1 MTDLIAGYRRDMER
15 RGLAHATVD
24 KRVRCLRLFQGDSG
38 FATTKEELEAWL
50 DGRGL
55 VAKSRSVWL
64 SHLSCFY
71 QWAVDEGHLEID
83 PTARIQRPKLRRKL
97 PRPIPDK
104 DLRKALAN
112 ADPRM
117 RCWLLLGALAGL
129 RCQEIAGLT
138 VEDVMEED
146 GILRVVEA
154 KGGTE
159 RMVPIHG
166 DIVEA
171 LRALPMPARGPVF
184 RGIRGRVT
192 AGDVSHK
199 TGDYLHGLG
208 ITSTPHALRHWYAT
222 EVYRSTLDLRL
233 TQELMG
239 HKSVTSTEIYARAD
253 MQKAGVAVRALRI
266 GA

>member
-1 MTDLIAGYRRDMER
+1 MDDLIAGYRRDMER

-24 KRVRCLRLFQGDSG
+24 KRTRNLRLFESEVGLV
-38 FATTKEELEAWL
+38 ATKEQVEVWL

-64 SHLSCFY
+64 SHLACFY
-71 QWAVDEGHLEID
+71 SWAVQDGRLKVD

-129 RCQEIAGLT
+129 RCQEIAGVA
-138 VEDVMEED
+138 VEDVLED
-146 GILRVVEA
+146 AGQLRVVDA

-159 RMVPIHG
+159 RMVPLHPE
-166 DIVEA
+166 VLKA
-171 LRALPMPARGPVF
+171 LRELLPPRGPVF
-184 RGIRGRVT
+184 RGTRGRVT